1 MLAIDQSLSRKI
13 NVLLRVSQWY
23 LCKLEEQTSLNT
35 TMLKV
40 IWIQVL
46 LFNHSKN
53 YEISN
58 STDDPEHDN

>member
-13 NVLLRVSQWY
+13 NVLLRVGQWY
-23 LCKLEEQTSLNT
+23 LYKLEEQRSLNT
-35 TMLKV
+35 TKLKV

-46 LFNHSKN
+46 LFNHPKN
-53 YEISN
+53 YEIFN